1 MEELRMISKLTGVID
16 STSDNSAV
24 IDVNGVGYSVL
35 CSQRTLSKLG
45 RIGETVALFT
55 EMIVREDFMQL
66 YGFKTSEEREW
77 FRLFLSVQG
86 VGMKVALAILSI
98 AEPAQFA
105 SAIMSQDKNF
115 FAQAE
120 GVGPKLAMRL
130 VHELKDKVNKQ
141 LPLGDTGLSGGGFSL
156 PTVALQDAL
165 SALTN
170 LGYKVIEA
178 QEALNFAH
186 QKAGKDATIE
196 ELIRLSLTKL
206 ARI

>member
-1 MEELRMISKLTGVID
+1 MISKLIGKID
-16 STSDNSAV
+16 STYDNSAV

-35 CSQRTLSKLG
+35 CSQKTLGQLG
-45 RIGETVALFT
+45 KSGEAITLFT
-55 EMIVREDFMQL
+55 EMIVREDFMHL

-98 AEPAQFA
+98 AEPQQFIT
-105 SAIMSQDKNF
+105 AIIGQDKNF

-130 VHELKDKVNKQ
+130 VHELKDKVSKQ
-141 LPLGDTGLSGGGFSL
+141 MPLSGGSSGGAFSL

-170 LGYKVIEA
+170 LGYKLMEA
-178 QEALNFAH
+178 QEALNFAQ

-196 ELIRLSLTKL
+196 DLIRLSLTKL

>member
-1 MEELRMISKLTGVID
+1 MISKLTGILD
-16 STSDNSAV
+16 STHDTSVV
-24 IDVNGVGYSVL
+24 IDVNGVGYSVS
-35 CSQRTLSKLG
+35 CSQKTLSQLG
-45 RIGETVALFT
+45 KYGEKVTLFT

-66 YGFKTSEEREW
+66 YGFKTAEEREW

-98 AEPAQFA
+98 GDPQQFA
-105 SAIMSQDKNF
+105 HAIVHQDKTF

-130 VHELKDKVNKQ
+130 VHELKDKVNKHM
-141 LPLGDTGLSGGGFSL
+141 PLGNFATMNEGPILSS
-156 PTVALQDAL
+156 ALQDAL
-165 SALTN
+165 SALLN
-170 LGYKVIEA
+170 LGYKSMEA
-178 QEALNFAH
+178 QEALNFA
-186 QKAGKDATIE
+186 QQRSGKDATIE

>member
-1 MEELRMISKLTGVID
+1 MISKLTGLID
-16 STSDNSAV
+16 STYDHSVV
-24 IDVNGVGYSVL
+24 IDVNGVGYSIL
-35 CSQRTLSKLG
+35 CSQKTLSKLG
-45 RIGETVALFT
+45 KIGETATLFT

-66 YGFKTSEEREW
+66 YGFKTGEEREW

-105 SAIMSQDKNF
+105 QAIVHQDKNF

-141 LPLGDTGLSGGGFSL
+141 MPIGTLDINQGFSL
-156 PTVALQDAL
+156 PTVAAQDAL

-170 LGYKVIEA
+170 LGYKLGEA
-178 QEALNFAH
+178 QEALNFAQ

-196 ELIRLSLTKL
+196 DLIRLSLTKL

>member
-1 MEELRMISKLTGVID
+1 MEEWYMISKLTGLID
-16 STSDNSAV
+16 STYDHSVV
-24 IDVNGVGYSVL
+24 IDVNGVGYSIL
-35 CSQRTLSKLG
+35 CSQKTLSKLG
-45 RIGETVALFT
+45 KIGETATLFT

-66 YGFKTSEEREW
+66 YGFKTGEEREW

-105 SAIMSQDKNF
+105 QAIVHQDKNF

-141 LPLGDTGLSGGGFSL
+141 MPIGTLDINQGFSL
-156 PTVALQDAL
+156 PTVAAQDAL

-170 LGYKVIEA
+170 LGYKLGEA
-178 QEALNFAH
+178 QEALNFAQ

-196 ELIRLSLTKL
+196 DLIRLSLTKL

>member
-1 MEELRMISKLTGVID
+1 MISKLTGLID
-16 STSDNSAV
+16 SIYDHSTV

-35 CSQRTLSKLG
+35 CSQKTLSKLG
-45 RIGETVALFT
+45 KVGETATLFT

-105 SAIMSQDKNF
+105 QAIVHQDKNF

-141 LPLGDTGLSGGGFSL
+141 MPMGTLDNNERFSL
-156 PTVALQDAL
+156 PTVAVQDAL

-170 LGYKVIEA
+170 LGYKLGEA
-178 QEALNFAH
+178 QEALNFAQ

-196 ELIRLSLTKL
+196 DLIRLSLTKL

>member
-1 MEELRMISKLTGVID
+1 MISKLTGVID
-16 STSDNSAV
+16 STHDNSAV

-35 CSQRTLSKLG
+35 CSQKTLSKFG
-45 RIGETVALFT
+45 KSGEAITLFT

-98 AEPAQFA
+98 AEPHQFA
-105 SAIMSQDKNF
+105 SAIMNQDKNF

-141 LPLGDTGLSGGGFSL
+141 MPFGNVDTSAALSL

-170 LGYKVIEA
+170 LGYKLAEA
-178 QEALNFAH
+178 QEALNFAQ

-196 ELIRLSLTKL
+196 DLIRFSLTKL

>member
-1 MEELRMISKLTGVID
+1 MISKLTGILD
-16 STSDNSAV
+16 STYDTSAV
-24 IDVNGVGYSVL
+24 IDVNGVGYSVF
-35 CSQRTLSKLG
+35 CSQKTLSQFGKS
-45 RIGETVALFT
+45 GEKVTLFT

-66 YGFKTSEEREW
+66 YGFKTAEEREW

-98 AEPAQFA
+98 GDPQQFTH
-105 SAIMSQDKNF
+105 AIVHQDKTF

-141 LPLGDTGLSGGGFSL
+141 MPLSSFTLNTDISF
-156 PTVALQDAL
+156 PTNALQDAL

-170 LGYKVIEA
+170 LGYKLIEA
-178 QEALNFAH
+178 QEALNFAQ

>member
-1 MEELRMISKLTGVID
+1 MISKLTGLID
-16 STSDNSAV
+16 STYDHSVV
-24 IDVNGVGYSVL
+24 IDVNGVGYSIL
-35 CSQRTLSKLG
+35 CSQKTLSKLG
-45 RIGETVALFT
+45 KIGETATLFT

-66 YGFKTSEEREW
+66 YGFKTGEEREW

-105 SAIMSQDKNF
+105 QAIVHQDKNF

-141 LPLGDTGLSGGGFSL
+141 MPIGTLDINQGFSL
-156 PTVALQDAL
+156 PTVAAQDAL

-170 LGYKVIEA
+170 LGYKLGEA
-178 QEALNFAH
+178 QEALNFAQ

-196 ELIRLSLTKL
+196 GVVSLK
-206 ARI
+206 

>member
-1 MEELRMISKLTGVID
+1 MISKLTGIID

-24 IDVNGVGYSVL
+24 VDVNGVGYSVL
-35 CSQRTLSKLG
+35 CSHRTLTQMGKT
-45 RIGETVALFT
+45 GEGATLFT

-98 AEPAQFA
+98 AEPPQFA
-105 SAIMSQDKNF
+105 SAIMNQDKTF

-141 LPLGDTGLSGGGFSL
+141 MSLGAGTFSGPLTF
-156 PTVALQDAL
+156 PTVVLQDAL
-165 SALTN
+165 SALVN
-170 LGYKVIEA
+170 LGYKMVEA

-186 QKAGKDATIE
+186 EKAGKEASLED
-196 ELIRLSLTKL
+196 LIRLSLTKL

>member
-1 MEELRMISKLTGVID
+1 MISKLTGMID

-35 CSQRTLSKLG
+35 CSHRTLSQLG
-45 RIGETVALFT
+45 KTGEVVTLFT

-98 AEPAQFA
+98 AEPPQFA
-105 SAIMSQDKNF
+105 SAILNQDKNF

-141 LPLGDTGLSGGGFSL
+141 VPLGHGSVSGPLIL
-156 PTVALQDAL
+156 PTVVLQDAL

-170 LGYKVIEA
+170 LGYKMAEA

-196 ELIRLSLTKL
+196 DLIRLSLTKL

>member
-16 STSDNSAV
+16 STYDNSAV
-24 IDVNGVGYSVL
+24 IDVSGVGYSVL
-35 CSQRTLSKLG
+35 CSQKTLSKLG
-45 RIGETVALFT
+45 KSGEAVTLFT

-98 AEPAQFA
+98 AEPHQFA
-105 SAIMSQDKNF
+105 NAIMSQDKNF

-141 LPLGDTGLSGGGFSL
+141 MPLGSIDTSAAFSL
-156 PTVALQDAL
+156 PTVAHQDAL

-170 LGYKVIEA
+170 LGYKLMEA
-178 QEALNFAH
+178 QEAINFAQ

-196 ELIRLSLTKL
+196 DLIRLSLTKL

>member
-1 MEELRMISKLTGVID
+1 MISKLTGILD
-16 STSDNSAV
+16 STYDTSAV
-24 IDVNGVGYSVL
+24 IDVQGVGYHVF
-35 CSQRTLSKLG
+35 CSQRTLTQLG
-45 RIGETVALFT
+45 KPGESLSLFT
-55 EMIVREDFMQL
+55 DMIVREDFMQL

-98 AEPAQFA
+98 ADSEQF
-105 SAIMSQDKNF
+105 SQAIFLQDKTF

-130 VHELKDKVNKQ
+130 VHELKDKVNKHFS
-141 LPLGDTGLSGGGFSL
+141 LSGLAMATDMPLS
-156 PTVALQDAL
+156 THVSQDTL

-170 LGYKVIEA
+170 LGYKQMEA
-178 QEALNFAH
+178 QEALNFAQ
-186 QKAGKDATIE
+186 QKAGKDATVE
-196 ELIRLSLTKL
+196 ELIRISLTKL